1 MSLSPLEEL
10 EQVLAYDPETGLLT
24 VLKPLAEKTGS
35 EKQGT
40 YLVSQ
45 AGRGLWGKTFHAHR
59 IAWLLYHKNPPREGY
74 GHLNGNKSD
83 KE

>member
-45 AGRGLWGKTFHAHR
+45 AGRAPGSCIHR
-59 IAWLLYHKNPPREGY
+59 
-74 GHLNGNKSD
+74 
-83 KE
+83 